1 MSTLQRS
8 RSTASIS
15 VLETFVL
22 DHSLPPTQVVE
33 RSRLCSAAPRW
44 RRFCAKSFSIPFH
57 SIPLSF
63 HFLSVGADRIF
74 IVWHCGLS
82 VGGCC
87 SPLPQFRE
95 LCGRR
100 CLLSTSH
107 FPFALIRP
115 VHLVFLAL
123 FSIVGGDCA
132 HLSTTSRGSMRSS
145 RPQRRRR
152 TNTNTRTSASKSN

>member
-15 VLETFVL
+15 VLDAFVL

-57 SIPLSF
+57 FIPLSF
-63 HFLSVGADRIF
+63 HFLSVGTHRIF
-74 IVWHCGLS
+74 IDWHCGLS

-95 LCGRR
+95 MCGRR
-100 CLLSTSH
+100 CLLSTSFSFRAH
-107 FPFALIRP
+107 PPGSPCFSCS
-115 VHLVFLAL
+115 VFYC
-123 FSIVGGDCA
+123 GGDCA

-152 TNTNTRTSASKSN
+152 TNTNTRTPASKSN

>member
-15 VLETFVL
+15 VLDAFVL
-22 DHSLPPTQVVE
+22 DHSLSPTQVVE

-57 SIPLSF
+57 SI
-63 HFLSVGADRIF
+63 IF
-74 IVWHCGLS
+74 
-82 VGGCC
+82 
-87 SPLPQFRE
+87 PLPFRWDSSH
-95 LCGRR
+95 LYRLALRPLGGWV
-100 CLLSTSH
+100 LLSTATVS
-107 FPFALIRP
+107 RN
-115 VHLVFLAL
+115 VWSEVFTFDLS
-123 FSIVGGDCA
+123 FSFRAHPPGSPCFSCSVFYCGGDCA

-152 TNTNTRTSASKSN
+152 TNANTRTPASKSN